1 MEIKKIFNM
10 NLETKNFQL
19 QRMVG
24 VFRLKETKLLLGKL
38 FIYSAD
44 TAFKHFNCWTLL
56 CSYASE

>member
-1 MEIKKIFNM
+1 M

-44 TAFKHFNCWTLL
+44 TAFKHFNCWTL
-56 CSYASE
+56 SSKNRFY